1 MHWQKGGNRVIT
13 TVTTTTT
20 VSSAVAMASGLGAV
34 AVIMLIV
41 FLIMKELSS
50 AEVEDKKNSERL
62 RNLASILTVPVVSLL
77 VVFAVIVMAKIW
89 EVL

>member
-1 MHWQKGGNRVIT
+1 VIT

-20 VSSAVAMASGLGAV
+20 VSSAIGMASGLGAV
-34 AVIMLIV
+34 AVIMLII

-50 AEVEDKKNSERL
+50 AEVEDKMHSERL

>member
-1 MHWQKGGNRVIT
+1 
-13 TVTTTTT
+13 
-20 VSSAVAMASGLGAV
+20 MASGLGAI
-34 AVIMLIV
+34 AVVMLII

-50 AEVEDKKNSERL
+50 AEVEDKKSSERL
-62 RNLASILTVPVVSLL
+62 RNLASILTIPVVSLL